1 MYLVIGSGGMAI
13 YSFLG
18 SISVID
24 FDTIDEVSCASAGS
38 ILGLLIC
45 IGKTIE
51 EIKNI
56 CFSIDLKELTS
67 INIKSFITKYGF
79 ISHEPIKK
87 VLRKFC
93 GGDPTFKQLSKK
105 LYVTSFCV
113 NKSETEYF
121 SVDTFPDMSVIDAV
135 CMSISVP
142 FLFESVVYNSFTYI
156 DGGIHE
162 SLPMMAFIH
171 KDPKDVLIIKLEQDK
186 RHVPEI
192 KTIKSFVDSIVQLM
206 MINRINYKISSSKT
220 ISINL
225 GDVNIFNFLMEHDDK
240 LRLYMIGYQ
249 LAKIHCHL
257 GASV

>member
-18 SISVID
+18 SLSVIGVD
-24 FDTIDEVSCASAGS
+24 AVDEVSGASAGAL
-38 ILGLLIC
+38 LGLLVC
-45 IGKTIE
+45 TGKTIE
-51 EIKNI
+51 EITDF
-56 CFSIDLKELTS
+56 CLHVDLKELS
-67 INIKSFITKYGF
+67 SVNITSFITKYGF

-87 VLRKFC
+87 VLRRFC
-93 GGDPTFKQLSKK
+93 GGDPTFKQLAKK
-105 LYVTSFCV
+105 FHVTSFCV

-121 SVDTFPDMSVIDAV
+121 SVDTFPNMSAIDAV

-142 FLFESVVYNSFTYI
+142 FLFESVIYNSFTYI

-162 SLPMMAFIH
+162 SLPMMAFIN

-186 RHVPEI
+186 RHIPEI

-206 MINRINYKISSSKT
+206 MMNRVHYKTDSKT

-225 GDVNIFNFLMEHDDK
+225 GGGIDIFNFLMEHDDK

-249 LAKIHCHL
+249 LAKTHCHL

>member
-18 SISVID
+18 SLSVIGVD
-24 FDTIDEVSCASAGS
+24 KVDEVSGASAGAL
-38 ILGLLIC
+38 LGLLVC
-45 IGKTIE
+45 TGKTIE
-51 EIKNI
+51 EITDF
-56 CFSIDLKELTS
+56 CLHVDLKELS
-67 INIKSFITKYGF
+67 SLNITSFITKYGF

-87 VLRKFC
+87 VLRRFC
-93 GGDPTFKQLSKK
+93 GGDPTFKQLAKK
-105 LYVTSFCV
+105 LHVTAFCV

-121 SVDTFPDMSVIDAV
+121 SVDTFPNMSVIDAV

-142 FLFESVVYNSFTYI
+142 FLFESVIYNSFTYV
-156 DGGIHE
+156 DGGMHE
-162 SLPMMAFIH
+162 STPMMAFIH

-186 RHVPEI
+186 RHIPEI
-192 KTIKSFVDSIVQLM
+192 KTIKSFVDSIIQLIM
-206 MINRINYKISSSKT
+206 MNRIHYKTSSKT

-225 GDVNIFNFLMEHDDK
+225 GDIDIFNFLMEHEDK

-249 LAKIHCHL
+249 LAKTHCHL